1 MPYVGS
7 EAYIDHHQRTERA
20 SLAMWRHGSVAIA
33 AVKDTYQSVKVEDH
47 DDCMKRR
54 STSSSA
60 NVAELNHKTTKGTI

>member
-1 MPYVGS
+1 
-7 EAYIDHHQRTERA
+7 
-20 SLAMWRHGSVAIA
+20 VAIA

-47 DDCMKRR
+47 DDCIERR